1 MQRRHC
7 RPGAGGGKVWVMGEE
22 DGKLIRM
29 AILLALQESP
39 RLGERV
45 DELERR
51 VAELVALGEREMR
64 RRGLALRRQ
73 RRN

>member
-1 MQRRHC
+1 MERNE
-7 RPGAGGGKVWVMGEE
+7 GTLM
-22 DGKLIRM
+22 RM

-39 RLGERV
+39 TLAAAI
-45 DELERR
+45 DDLERR
-51 VAELVALGEREMR
+51 ALELVAFGEPEIR